1 MAGWM
6 LAAVAAGYTYYLIKY
21 FRNLML
27 QKSRSLAVRG
37 LVLFFALP
45 WSLCAVGLVSG
56 FLRGNAARAQWEREQ
71 ELASEMDGTRIGY
84 SGTVEQLRDHGE
96 TWEVVLRGDEEKEN
110 VRRLLVYVDKGS
122 LKEESVE
129 TETGD
134 KNAKLVGNVVV
145 GETAVTDVVRPR
157 IGGSMRVEGKVQA
170 FEGARNPGQF
180 DFKNYYRSQKLSYRM
195 SADRCS
201 LQEPLRLGWRGQ
213 LRDGL
218 WEVAERA
225 GQILDFI
232 AGPQDAGIFK
242 AAILGDKTGL
252 DAEVKDLYQRNGI
265 AHLLAISA
273 LHLSLISMAVYSS
286 LRRIGLGFAGAGM
299 AGGIFLIAFAVMTG
313 MSPSIVRALVMAL
326 CGYLAAYLGR
336 TYDLLSALS
345 LSACLILWDSPY
357 QLTQAGVQLS
367 YAAVLGI
374 AAVAP
379 LLQKRGLSQAMSVSI
394 GMQLMSLPIILYH
407 YFQIPLYSIFLNLI
421 VVPFMGIVI
430 ASGSAGI
437 ILGSRS
443 LRAGK
448 FAIAGGHY
456 VLRLYEFLCTIWQR
470 LPGSNIILGQPKL
483 WQIGVYY
490 GMLGI
495 WMVWMYF
502 EKTEEKAEES
512 EWNETGSENMDRRKK
527 VISYAENSGQRG
539 GMPDKRAGDCCD
551 KAEDRATMI
560 RIMRS
565 VRLIIPVVVMLVVL
579 LPHPTCGL
587 QVTVIDVGQGDGIC
601 LRTRAGT
608 VLVDGGSTSEK
619 TLGEDILEPYLKS
632 QAIRIIDYAIVSHG
646 DLDHISGLQYLL
658 EEGQDIRIRHL
669 VLPAAGRG
677 DEVYDR
683 LSQLAMEN
691 GADVIWLGT
700 GDELTVGNLRLNC
713 IYPGS
718 AVQSADDTWQPLTS
732 ERNDHSLVITASY
745 GNFRMLLTGDM
756 SAEGEQELVKQCQ
769 TQVQI
774 PLNVLSE
781 TENYESGKKE
791 EATGK
796 KKETQREIQ
805 TVKELENITVLK
817 VAHHGSRYSTTADF
831 LSCIRPQTAVI
842 SCAKHNSYGHPSGE
856 TLNRLDEADIPYKIT
871 MDCGAITIT
880 TDGKTYQTNAFL
892 DP

>member
-1 MAGWM
+1 
-6 LAAVAAGYTYYLIKY
+6 
-21 FRNLML
+21 
-27 QKSRSLAVRG
+27 
-37 LVLFFALP
+37 
-45 WSLCAVGLVSG
+45 
-56 FLRGNAARAQWEREQ
+56 
-71 ELASEMDGTRIGY
+71 
-84 SGTVEQLRDHGE
+84 
-96 TWEVVLRGDEEKEN
+96 VVLRGDGKKEN
-110 VRRLLVYVDKGS
+110 VGRLLVYVDKGS
-122 LKEESVE
+122 LKGESME
-129 TETGD
+129 
-134 KNAKLVGNVVV
+134 NAAG
-145 GETAVTDVVRPR
+145 VVRPR
-157 IGGSMRVEGKVQA
+157 IGGWMRVEGKVQA
-170 FEGARNPGQF
+170 FEGARNQGQF
-180 DFKNYYRSQKLSYRM
+180 DFRNYYRSQKLSYRM

-201 LQEPLRLGWRGQ
+201 VSDRSSLGWSGR

-218 WEVAERA
+218 WEAAERA
-225 GQILDFI
+225 GQILDLI

-345 LSACLILWDSPY
+345 LSVCLILWDSPY

-374 AAVAP
+374 AAAAP
-379 LLQKRGLSQAMSVSI
+379 PLQKHGLSQAMSVSI
-394 GMQLMSLPIILYH
+394 GMQLTSLPIILYH
-407 YFQIPLYSIFLNLI
+407 YFQIPLYSMFLNLI

-470 LPGSNIILGQPKL
+470 LPGSNMILGQPKL

-502 EKTEEKAEES
+502 EKKEEEAER
-512 EWNETGSENMDRRKK
+512 NETGSENMDRRKT
-527 VISYAENSGQRG
+527 VITYVENSGQRG
-539 GMPDKRAGDCCD
+539 GMSDKRAGDYYD
-551 KAEDRATMI
+551 KAENRAATI
-560 RIMRS
+560 GIMRS
-565 VRLIIPVVVMLVVL
+565 VRLMIPLVLMFVVL
-579 LPHPTCGL
+579 LPQSPRGL

-646 DLDHISGLQYLL
+646 DRDHINGLQYLL

-683 LSQLAMEN
+683 LLQLAMAQ

-700 GDELTVGNLRLNC
+700 GDELTVGNLQLNC
-713 IYPGS
+713 IYPGN
-718 AVQSADDTWQPLTS
+718 AVQSADGTWQPLTS

-745 GNFRMLLTGDM
+745 GNFRMLFTGDM

-769 TQVQI
+769 TQVQ
-774 PLNVLSE
+774 
-781 TENYESGKKE
+781 
-791 EATGK
+791 
-796 KKETQREIQ
+796 
-805 TVKELENITVLK
+805 NITVLK

-831 LSCIRPQTAVI
+831 LSCIRPQTAII

>member
-1 MAGWM
+1 
-6 LAAVAAGYTYYLIKY
+6 
-21 FRNLML
+21 
-27 QKSRSLAVRG
+27 
-37 LVLFFALP
+37 
-45 WSLCAVGLVSG
+45 
-56 FLRGNAARAQWEREQ
+56 
-71 ELASEMDGTRIGY
+71 
-84 SGTVEQLRDHGE
+84 
-96 TWEVVLRGDEEKEN
+96 
-110 VRRLLVYVDKGS
+110 
-122 LKEESVE
+122 
-129 TETGD
+129 
-134 KNAKLVGNVVV
+134 
-145 GETAVTDVVRPR
+145 
-157 IGGSMRVEGKVQA
+157 
-170 FEGARNPGQF
+170 
-180 DFKNYYRSQKLSYRM
+180 M

-201 LQEPLRLGWRGQ
+201 LSDISSLGWWWR

-225 GQILDFI
+225 GQILDLI
-232 AGPQDAGIFK
+232 AEPQDAGIFK

-345 LSACLILWDSPY
+345 LSACLILGDSPY

-374 AAVAP
+374 AAAAP
-379 LLQKRGLSQAMSVSI
+379 LLQKCGLSQAMSVSI
-394 GMQLMSLPIILYH
+394 GMQLTSLPIILYH

-421 VVPFMGIVI
+421 VVPLMGIVI

-443 LRAGK
+443 LHAGK

-470 LPGSNIILGQPKL
+470 LPGSSMILGQPKL

-502 EKTEEKAEES
+502 EKKEEAEKS
-512 EWNETGSENMDRRKK
+512 ERNEA
-527 VISYAENSGQRG
+527 V
-539 GMPDKRAGDCCD
+539 C
-551 KAEDRATMI
+551 
-560 RIMRS
+560 
-565 VRLIIPVVVMLVVL
+565 VRLMIPVVLMLVVL
-579 LPHPTCGL
+579 LPHPPRGL
-587 QVTVIDVGQGDGIC
+587 QATVIDVGQGDGIC

-683 LSQLAMEN
+683 LSQLAKAQ

-700 GDELTVGNLRLNC
+700 GDELTVGNLQLHC
-713 IYPGS
+713 IYPGN
-718 AVQSADDTWQPLTS
+718 AVQSADGTWQPLTS

-781 TENYESGKKE
+781 TENYESGKTE
-791 EATGK
+791 ETTGK

-856 TLNRLDEADIPYKIT
+856 ILNRLDEADIPYKIT

-880 TDGKTYQTNAFL
+880 TDGKTYRTKAFL